1 MSLVRAR
8 SIDVVSGADH
18 PPNSAMVPPSGQGA
32 LFEGRCADVRRLRLV
47 KLATHKLIKSLL
59 FIRTAYMTKMMRAWC
74 KANAY
79 ARSGQHEKA
88 VHWFLQAYEIL
99 DAGPPWRSRLKG
111 IDAGYMLA
119 ALFFLTLLLA
129 MNA

>member
-1 MSLVRAR
+1 
-8 SIDVVSGADH
+8 
-18 PPNSAMVPPSGQGA
+18 
-32 LFEGRCADVRRLRLV
+32 
-47 KLATHKLIKSLL
+47 
-59 FIRTAYMTKMMRAWC
+59 MTRMMRAWC

-88 VHWFLQAYEIL
+88 IYWFLRTQEIL
-99 DAGPPWRSRLKG
+99 DAGPPRPSRLRR